1 MKNSRHNSNMSVTP
15 NLSSITNIS
24 IDKSFVNINQY
35 IKAMPGMT
43 IFESGSKKVV
53 LSRTSVM
60 DDYMKKEIKLP
71 DSRKRSN
78 FQYSQYISVK
88 SRYSVNLK

>member
-1 MKNSRHNSNMSVTP
+1 MSVTP

-88 SRYSVNLK
+88 SRYSVNLM